1 MKRLT
6 IEIDETLL
14 KAIKKKALD
23 EDKTVKILITE
34 LILKNIFT
42 KKEVN

>member
-23 EDKTVKILITE
+23 EDKTVKILVTE
-34 LILKNIFT
+34 IILKNIFNSE
-42 KKEVN
+42 K

>member
-23 EDKTVKILITE
+23 EDKTVKILLTE
-34 LILKNIFT
+34 LILKNLFS
-42 KKEVN
+42 KEID

>member
-34 LILKNIFT
+34 IILKNIFND
-42 KKEVN
+42 ESN